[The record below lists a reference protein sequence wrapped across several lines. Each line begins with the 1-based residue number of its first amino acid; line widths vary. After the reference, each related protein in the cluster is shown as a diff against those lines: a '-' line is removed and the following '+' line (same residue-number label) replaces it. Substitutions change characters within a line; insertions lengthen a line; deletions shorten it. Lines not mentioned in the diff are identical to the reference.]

1 MGDGGLRGF
10 DGRGRRAPAGALRPV
25 VLAVLLA
32 GAFIIYTPVL
42 RSGPR
47 LGGPDVRLIEA
58 APQTQ
63 FRPAELRDMAI
74 YKRVRPSVVSI
85 TTRLEQ
91 WSLLFGPVPE
101 EGQGSGF
108 IINANGYIL
117 TNFHVIRGAT
127 RLRVAVTPAP
137 NQTRTYTARVVGTA
151 PEMDLAVIQIP
162 AKNLPAVT
170 LGSSAHLQVGQAVL
184 CIGNPYGLPGTM
196 THGIISSLRTVR
208 EPGAGIDI
216 VNAIQTDAPVNPGH
230 SGGPMLNSRGQVI
243 GIDSAIL
250 SPTHS
255 NIGIGFAI
263 PINQAKAVLHDLIT
277 TGHVER
283 PTLGIQDYPVT
294 PFIARQLNL
303 AVDHGVL
310 VLKAA
315 PGSPAA
321 QAGIRGGT
329 EPGYIGNTPVKFG
342 GDIIVAIDGNAV
354 QDPSDIARILIT
366 HHAGQKVQIT
376 LYRDGHKITL
386 PVVLGAASNNRGYI

>member
-1 MGDGGLRGF
+1 MPRPTDPTFRRGNGGV
-10 DGRGRRAPAGALRPV
+10 LRPV
-25 VLAVLLA
+25 LLAVLLA
-32 GAFIIYTPVL
+32 GAFVIYTTVL
-42 RSGPR
+42 RRGPR
-47 LGGPDVRLIEA
+47 LGGPDVHLIEA

-63 FRPAELRDMAI
+63 FRPAEMRDMDI
-74 YKRVRPSVVSI
+74 YKAVRPSVVSI
-85 TTRLEQ
+85 TTRLVQ

-127 RLRVAVTPAP
+127 RLRVAVTPVP

-170 LGSSAHLQVGQAVL
+170 LGSSARLQVGQAVL

-208 EPGAGIDI
+208 EPNSGIDI
-216 VNAIQTDAPVNPGH
+216 VNAIQTDAPVNPGN
-230 SGGPMLNSRGQVI
+230 SGGPMLNSMGQVI

-263 PINQAKAVLHDLIT
+263 PIDQAKAVLHDLIT

-283 PTLGIQDYPVT
+283 PTMGIQDYPIT
-294 PFIARQLNL
+294 PSIAQQLGL
-303 AVDHGVL
+303 PVDHGVL
-310 VLKAA
+310 VLQAA

-321 QAGIRGGT
+321 RAGIRGGT

-342 GDIIVAIDGNAV
+342 GDIIVAIDGAPV
-354 QDPSDIARILIT
+354 GDPSDISRILIT
-366 HHAGQKVQIT
+366 HHAGQTVQLT
-376 LYRDGHKITL
+376 LYRGNQKMTV
-386 PVVLGAASNNRGYI
+386 PVVLGHAAAGNQYM

>member
-1 MGDGGLRGF
+1 MPDSPDFPPRHSGSR
-10 DGRGRRAPAGALRPV
+10 ALRPV

-32 GAFIIYTPVL
+32 GAFVLYTTVL
-42 RSGPR
+42 HRHTRFGPAH
-47 LGGPDVRLIEA
+47 VKLIEA

-63 FRPAELRDMAI
+63 FRPTELRDMQI
-74 YKRVRPSVVSI
+74 YRDVRPAVVSI

-108 IINANGYIL
+108 IINSNGYIL

-127 RLRVAVTPAP
+127 RLRVSVTPAA
-137 NQTRTYTARVVGTA
+137 NQTRNYTARVVGTA
-151 PEMDLAVIQIP
+151 PGMDLAVIQIP
-162 AKNLPAVT
+162 AHNLPTVT
-170 LGSSAHLQVGQAVL
+170 LGSSQHLQVGQAVL

-208 EPGAGIDI
+208 DPNAGIDI
-216 VNAIQTDAPVNPGH
+216 VNAIQTDAPVNPGN
-230 SGGPMLNSRGQVI
+230 SGGPMLNSMGQVI

-277 TGHVER
+277 YGHVER

-294 PFIARQLNL
+294 PYMAQQLGL
-303 AVDHGVL
+303 PVDHGVL

-315 PGSPAA
+315 PNSPAA
-321 QAGIRGGT
+321 RAGIRGGT
-329 EPGYIGNTPVKFG
+329 QPGYIGNTPVKFG
-342 GDIIVAIDGNAV
+342 GDVIVAINGV
-354 QDPSDIARILIT
+354 RVHDPSDVARILIT
-366 HHAGQKVQIT
+366 HHAGQTVRVT
-376 LYRDGHKITL
+376 LYRGNKRMTI
-386 PVVLGAASNNRGYI
+386 PVVLGRADGGAGYV